1 MAADVCYPLALQ
13 WGGVTK
19 AWSSADVIG
28 IIVGFVLIFVLFVV
42 IECWMGERALLQPR
56 LLKQPNIWASS
67 LYVFF
72 LAGAMF
78 ILIFYLPIYFQ
89 SIQSAST
96 AQSGIRHLPL
106 ILAISLLTILS
117 GGLITA
123 TGHFGFLMA
132 VGSALATIGSG
143 LIYTLDIGT
152 GSGKWIGYQIIA
164 SVGLGLAL

>member
-1 MAADVCYPLALQ
+1 
-13 WGGVTK
+13 
-19 AWSSADVIG
+19 
-28 IIVGFVLIFVLFVV
+28 
-42 IECWMGERALLQPR
+42 
-56 LLKQPNIWASS
+56 
-67 LYVFF
+67 VFF

-78 ILIFYLPIYFQ
+78 ILLYYLPIYFQ

-96 AQSGIRHLPL
+96 AQSGIRNLPL

-123 TGHFGFLMA
+123 TGHFGSQMV

-152 GSGKWIGYQIIA
+152 GSGKWIGYQIVA
-164 SVGLGLAL
+164 GVGLGLALQIPVIMNQALVAPSDLSSISTVTLFMQTLGGLICVSAGQAACSIT